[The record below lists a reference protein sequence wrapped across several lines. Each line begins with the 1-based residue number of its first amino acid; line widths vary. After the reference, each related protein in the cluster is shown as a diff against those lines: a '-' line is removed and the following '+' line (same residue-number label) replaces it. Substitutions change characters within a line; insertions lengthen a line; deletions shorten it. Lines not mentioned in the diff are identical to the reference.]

1 MFYQQQVDK
10 FCLGILSRCSCQYF
24 RPSVLPLSRS
34 SAVVRRESRQ
44 RPGRSELFWLLEAP
58 SPLFSHQLAQAEW
71 SPRSPGDQYLSQ
83 RFSARG
89 RLAPSPT
96 PTPTSLPET
105 FSSVWRHFWFSQ
117 LGGMGV
123 LLTSS
128 GQRPEVLL
136 NSLHWPGGA
145 PTTRNDPVQMSA
157 GQRGSAG
164 CITF

>member
-34 SAVVRRESRQ
+34 SAVAQRESRQ

-58 SPLFSHQLAQAEW
+58 SPLFSHQLARAEW
-71 SPRSPGDQYLSQ
+71 SPPSPGDQYLSQ

-89 RLAPSPT
+89 HLAPSP
-96 PTPTSLPET
+96 PSHPAPKT

-136 NSLHWPGGA
+136 NSLRWPGRDL
-145 PTTRNDPVQMSA
+145 TTRNDPAQMSA